1 VDCGGGANCL
11 GEIIALVGPEVRLL
25 VYRVLTGL
33 RCDCCL
39 PFAVVAAALFPAHER
54 RKLLRRH
61 SQSDASV
68 GTCHQ
73 RTVRICHSCPDELY
87 FHNTSD
93 EMQKVDT
100 YRAASFQLLRASPLD
115 PLELG
120 GGTACSPNTC
130 YFPPK
135 PRVSG

>member
-1 VDCGGGANCL
+1 MNNKAHFTPG
-11 GEIIALVGPEVRLL
+11 
-25 VYRVLTGL
+25 Y
-33 RCDCCL
+33 CCL
-39 PFAVVAAALFPAHER
+39 LFAVVAAALFPAHER

-61 SQSDASV
+61 SQSDAPV
-68 GTCHQ
+68 GTRHQ
-73 RTVRICHSCPDELY
+73 RTVRICDLCPDELY
-87 FHNTSD
+87 FHNNSD
-93 EMQKVDT
+93 EIQKVDT
-100 YRAASFQLLRASPLD
+100 NTAASFQLLRASPLD